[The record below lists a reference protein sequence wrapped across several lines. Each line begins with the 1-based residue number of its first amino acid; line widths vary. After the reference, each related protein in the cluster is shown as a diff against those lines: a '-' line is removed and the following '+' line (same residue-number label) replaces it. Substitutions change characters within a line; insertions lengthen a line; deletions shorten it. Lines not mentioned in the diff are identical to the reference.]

1 MLRIFILVAI
11 GLALPSFAWA
21 SDASISERL
30 PLVSLG
36 LSVFLFGLVIA
47 QALTSWWDL
56 TRLGKLRRYLGAFI
70 SGIGVFWLVFAS
82 TETPPSPDSLDWE
95 YDLEAAKVLSEA
107 SQKPILVDFWAEWC
121 AACNEMESEVFR
133 SSEVR
138 PRLEEEF
145 ILFKVDFDQDTPQ
158 NRELIKEFRVSGL
171 PTVGFYDPNGSPVE
185 NARFE
190 GKMESDEFLEKLDIV
205 RTGKGGSNSGFGKEL
220 DEKGLWA
227 ALLLVFLAGVA
238 SSFTPCVYPLI
249 PITISLFGARDVAT
263 RREGFALS
271 LVYVLGIVLTYSVMG
286 LGAAALGGV
295 FGGAMQSPI
304 VVVGISVLFFVLALS
319 SLGLFEIKLPAGL
332 QTKLGQT
339 GKKGYFGALLM
350 GLVAGLIAAPCVG
363 PIVAG
368 ILVWVAQEQDLLMG
382 WLFLSVFALG
392 MGQLFI
398 LLGTFSSMISK
409 LPKSGPWMETV
420 KVVFA
425 TIFVGMTIYYLRL
438 VIPLFSD
445 LSFSIWEAT
454 L

>member
-1 MLRIFILVAI
+1 MLRTILIMSLV
-11 GLALPSFAWA
+11 LTLPSLAWA
-21 SDASISERL
+21 GDESMTERL
-30 PLVSLG
+30 PLASLG
-36 LSVFLFGLVIA
+36 IAVFLVGLVIA
-47 QALTSWWDL
+47 QALTSWWEL
-56 TRLGKLRRYLGAFI
+56 SRLGKVRRYAGAFV
-70 SGIGVFWLVFAS
+70 SGIGVFWIVFAS
-82 TETPPSPDSLDWE
+82 TEAPPSPDRLTWE
-95 YDLEAAKVLSEA
+95 YDLEAAKALSAA
-107 SQKPILVDFWAEWC
+107 SQKPIMVDFWAEWC

-133 SSEVR
+133 SAEVR

-158 NRELIKEFRVSGL
+158 NRALIKEFRVSGL
-171 PTVGFYDPNGSPVE
+171 PTVGFYETEGSPVE

-190 GKMESDEFLEKLDIV
+190 GKLGTREFLQKLDIV
-205 RTGKGGSNSGFGKEL
+205 QTGKGGRSGGFGEEL
-220 DEKGLWA
+220 AENGLWA

-271 LVYVLGIVLTYSVMG
+271 LVYVLGIVLTYSLMG

-304 VVVGISVLFFVLALS
+304 VVVGISVLFFALALS
-319 SLGLFEIKLPAGL
+319 SLGLFEIKLPAAL

-339 GKKGYFGALLM
+339 GRKGYFGALLM

-425 TIFVGMTIYYLRL
+425 TIFVGMTLYYMRL
-438 VIPLFSD
+438 VVPLFSE